1 MARTNRTRRP
11 LLRGRRVG
19 TCYPATADAP
29 VGSRRPGHGVR
40 ELLTNA
46 RRQFRGGRAIPLGSY
61 RGGERYA
68 DPDEINDDQQGEEQA
83 HSVFSLGWSALTPWN
98 NNCSLYLPSRLL
110 TKKIKRKWRRRW
122 RFEIQDELLAR
133 MNVRRPVSQFG
144 PRTVGVLVAR
154 SSDIGHLRLVKKT
167 PGAFAPG

>member
-29 VGSRRPGHGVR
+29 VGSRRPGHGVW
-40 ELLTNA
+40 ELLPDA
-46 RRQFRGGRAIPLGSY
+46 RRQFRGCRAIPLGSY

-110 TKKIKRKWRRRW
+110 TKTIKRKMAKAMASRDPRRIAGANECTKAGISIWTSNCRGFGSPII
-122 RFEIQDELLAR
+122 RH
-133 MNVRRPVSQFG
+133 RPS
-144 PRTVGVLVAR
+144 
-154 SSDIGHLRLVKKT
+154 
-167 PGAFAPG
+167 